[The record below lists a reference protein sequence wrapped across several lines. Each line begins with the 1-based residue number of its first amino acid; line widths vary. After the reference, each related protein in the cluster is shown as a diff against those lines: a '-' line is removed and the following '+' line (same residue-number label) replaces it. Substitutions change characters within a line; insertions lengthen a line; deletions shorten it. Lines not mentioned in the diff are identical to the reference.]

1 MKKTSLWNMVEGEIY
16 RLLHKRS
23 FQATF
28 LLMFLYS
35 TICFLY
41 FGIRYC
47 FGNLDFVL
55 NGSAIFVGTDAGPGF
70 IKEIFRM
77 LFPILVVI
85 PCAGSF
91 FDETKKVGNIS
102 FSIVRTGALHGLVA
116 KLIAAFSGNFLIF
129 FISYG
134 WNLLCCVSAFGE
146 KKYTLYGVPDTEL
159 FYMQFIDNGNIPYKI
174 FYFTHPI
181 WYNLLYCVGIAI
193 FAGILGVF
201 AYTLSL
207 WILKRR
213 ILVYVLIYVIFFIT
227 NRYPQFF
234 GGFSISDAIDMWGF
248 WQNGY
253 GHKLLYLNVALLL
266 ISGILLA
273 VRWKKGVEKSF

>member
-1 MKKTSLWNMVEGEIY
+1 MKKRRLWNIVEGEIY

-28 LLMFLYS
+28 LLVFLYS

-41 FGIRYC
+41 FGLRYC
-47 FGNLDFVL
+47 FGELDFVL
-55 NGSAIFVGTDAGPGF
+55 NGSAIFVGTDAGPDF
-70 IKEIFRM
+70 LKDIYKM

-85 PCAGSF
+85 PYMGSF
-91 FDETKKVGNIS
+91 FEETKKIGNIS
-102 FSIVRTGALHGLVA
+102 FSIVRTSSLRYLVA
-116 KLIAAFSGNFLIF
+116 KLVAAFVGNFLIF
-129 FISYG
+129 FVSYG

-146 KKYTLYGVPDTEL
+146 NRYTLYGVPDTEL
-159 FYMQFIDNGNIPYKI
+159 FYMGFIGSCNIPYKM
-174 FYFTHPI
+174 FYLTHPVL
-181 WYNLLYCVGIAI
+181 YNLLYCVGIAI

-201 AYTLSL
+201 TYTLSL
-207 WILKRR
+207 WILNRR
-213 ILVYVLIYVIFFIT
+213 ILIYVLIYVMFFIT

-253 GHKLLYLNVALLL
+253 GHKLLYLNVVLLV

-273 VRWKKGVEKSF
+273 VRWKKGVEKLL